1 MRLWE
6 RIAEIKRI
14 CGGLPEEL
22 IELEHRLER
31 LMDVKAKARASIL
44 DSGEEK
50 EDCGV
55 WGTLT
60 DLILHTD
67 REILSISEHLKN
79 SKDRFTKTKVLY
91 AKSLLASVPDT
102 VHTIQRLSKQLQ
114 IILAAINNLS
124 TTAADEST
132 RDINELLKVLI
143 CIRDKR
149 DMELEEAFVNLKLQL
164 GRTPS
169 RDIATV
175 DVGDGSDLEKKLA
188 SLARRNSV
196 KDFGKTIKASVRR
209 ASTGLEKLNLDPS
222 PEEVLLT
229 RDLAP
234 RVNIQVDEGDLE
246 LLKATMRLRPKSTML
261 DIQGELQRIGMKVN
275 LVAIAHSGFLEVQTD
290 KKTFG
295 LATKSKL
302 KPRWVVH
309 FPDTMAL
316 MVFKSPYDLE
326 SRPEKM
332 RVPLGEVALIETGE
346 TSSEFVLVL
355 KSKQSIRFKA
365 DSESTAMVW
374 RHRILDIVSNPPSA
388 KSK

>member
-1 MRLWE
+1 
-6 RIAEIKRI
+6 
-14 CGGLPEEL
+14 
-22 IELEHRLER
+22 
-31 LMDVKAKARASIL
+31 
-44 DSGEEK
+44 
-50 EDCGV
+50 
-55 WGTLT
+55 
-60 DLILHTD
+60 
-67 REILSISEHLKN
+67 
-79 SKDRFTKTKVLY
+79 
-91 AKSLLASVPDT
+91 
-102 VHTIQRLSKQLQ
+102 
-114 IILAAINNLS
+114 LS